1 MEVWQRGKA
10 YILDDLH
17 FKSTQIAEKERKTFS
32 LMNQTELD
40 RFVVQGAQM

>member
-32 LMNQTELD
+32 LMHKTED